1 MAAIGGDV
9 KRSWLLALY
18 PKAWRKRYGEEF
30 LALLEETPLSPRAVA
45 DCLFGALDAR
55 LRPQVPDRPDEPAA
69 AEASRPVELPPDL
82 RRLRLSKTGQ
92 WERHLDRIVGDA
104 IRRGDFA
111 DLPGAG
117 KPLDLDDNPFV
128 GEWGLA
134 YKIVKD
140 AGETLPW
147 IALGNEVDADKA
159 RLRAQLARAADDLR
173 ALRERG
179 DRPPHDAERE
189 RLRPLYL
196 AAAARLDRKLADLTI
211 QIPHWR
217 FDRGR
222 LPPHVAN
229 RRFDEACP
237 PWEE

>member
-1 MAAIGGDV
+1 VAAIGGDV
-9 KRSWLLALY
+9 TRSWLLALY
-18 PKAWRKRYGEEF
+18 PKAWRQRYGEEF
-30 LALLEETPLSPRAVA
+30 LALLEETPLSARAVA
-45 DCLFGALDAR
+45 DCLVGALDAR
-55 LRPQVPDRPDEPAA
+55 LRPQRPDRPGEPAP
-69 AEASRPVELPPDL
+69 AEVPSPVDLTPDL
-82 RRLRLSKTGQ
+82 RKLRLAKAGQ

-117 KPLDLDDNPFV
+117 KPLALDDNPFA
-128 GEWGLA
+128 GEWALA

-147 IALGNEVDADKA
+147 IALGNECDAEKA
-159 RLRAQLARAADDLR
+159 RLQAKLARAAADLR
-173 ALRERG
+173 TLRERG
-179 DRPPHDAERE
+179 DQSRHESERE
-189 RLRPLYL
+189 RLREGYL

-222 LPPHVAN
+222 LPPHLAS

-237 PWEE
+237 PWED